1 MDIYVGNLSYKTTDA
16 DLKSL
21 FEAYGE
27 VESAR
32 VVTEHGSGR
41 SKGFGFVLMPNSD
54 DAQKACEALNGHEFM
69 ERALRVNES
78 QPKPRDDRR
87 GGGGGG
93 GFRDRRGGGGGG
105 FRGDR
110 GGGGG
115 FRDRGDRG
123 ERPPRW

>member
-27 VESAR
+27 VDSAR

-54 DAQKACEALNGHEFM
+54 DAKKACEALNGSDFM
-69 ERALRVNES
+69 ERQIRVNES
-78 QPKPRDDRR
+78 QPKPREE
-87 GGGGGG
+87 
-93 GFRDRRGGGGGG
+93 RRGGGGGG
-105 FRGDR
+105 FRGR
-110 GGGGG
+110 GGSGG
-115 FRDRGDRG
+115 RDRGDRG
-123 ERPPRW
+123 DRGDRPPRW

>member
-54 DAQKACEALNGHEFM
+54 DAKKACEALNNSSFM
-69 ERALRVNES
+69 EREIRVNES
-78 QPKPRDDRR
+78 QPKPPRE
-87 GGGGGG
+87 GG
-93 GFRDRRGGGGGG
+93 DRRGGGGGG
-105 FRGDR
+105 FRGRGGSGR

-115 FRDRGDRG
+115 GGGRDRDRGDR
-123 ERPPRW
+123 PPRW